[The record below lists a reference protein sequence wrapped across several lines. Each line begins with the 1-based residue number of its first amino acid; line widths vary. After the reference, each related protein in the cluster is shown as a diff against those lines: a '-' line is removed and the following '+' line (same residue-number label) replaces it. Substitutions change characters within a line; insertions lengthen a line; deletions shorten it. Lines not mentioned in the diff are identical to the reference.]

1 MLNKR
6 ILGPFVVVVVA
17 GRGSLSSLAI
27 LEPSFFSLCVF
38 GQCARKRN
46 SSAKTFVSK
55 K

>member
-1 MLNKR
+1 MFNKC
-6 ILGPFVVVVVA
+6 ILGPFVVVVVVA
-17 GRGSLSSLAI
+17 GRGSLSSLAS
-27 LEPSFFSLCVF
+27 LEPSFFIFVF